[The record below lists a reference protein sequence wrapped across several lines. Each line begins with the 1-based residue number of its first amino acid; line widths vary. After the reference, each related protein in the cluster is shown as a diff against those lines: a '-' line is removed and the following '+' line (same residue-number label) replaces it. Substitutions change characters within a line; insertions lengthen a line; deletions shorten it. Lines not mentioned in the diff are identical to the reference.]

1 MQKVKAIKAK
11 LGTLK
16 SKIEGNEETLKG
28 VLFPRDRVWILNEI
42 ENMRVQERLL
52 EWVLSNEE

>member
-16 SKIEGNEETLKG
+16 SKIEGNEETLRN
-28 VLFPRDRVWILNEI
+28 VLSKSDREWILNEI
-42 ENMRVQERLL
+42 ETMKIQERLL